1 MKLHKFCCNPSPIL
15 LLPDLMNGS
24 IKNSKI
30 FTTKDRFLCVD
41 DQRKIKDQKF
51 EKNSTHENRCFVHK
65 KFDFHINVLVEYDHN
80 SMEIG

>member
-1 MKLHKFCCNPSPIL
+1 MAHMLSEQ
-15 LLPDLMNGS
+15 

-51 EKNSTHENRCFVHK
+51 EKNSTHENRSFVHK
-65 KFDFHINVLVEYDHN
+65 KFNFHIDVLVKYDDN
-80 SMEIG
+80 RMEIG